1 MDDVLGDQETLFHYL
16 FPLSFVLDST
26 KQPGLNIV
34 ESMYFVPKRRRRRSR
49 RSFS

>member
-1 MDDVLGDQETLFHYL
+1 MYSEPGKHPIFVKI
-16 FPLSFVLDST
+16 PLSCVLNST

-34 ESMYFVPKRRRRRSR
+34 ESMYFVPKRRRRRRR